1 MKTHGVGS
9 AIQRSRQLYID
20 KGVRHPFEDEL
31 AYYLQHGYVV
41 SRPDLFAMG
50 KPITLDDGRPAWF
63 ICMAFGNLR
72 EIAGSLPFYLPVVAF
87 YRHWQRDR
95 LRKYDMARLLKHSSA
110 SAFPSAL
117 LPQS

>member
-1 MKTHGVGS
+1 MKAANS
-9 AIQRSRQLYID
+9 AIQRARQLYLD
-20 KGVRHPFEDEL
+20 KGVKHPFEEEL

-50 KPITLDDGRPAWF
+50 KPITLDDGRSAWF

-72 EIAGSLPFYLPVVAF
+72 EIARALPFYLPVVAF

-95 LRKYDMARLLKHSSA
+95 LRKYDMTRMLKHSSA
-110 SAFPSAL
+110 EKLKTES
-117 LPQS
+117 